1 MPTPRRLRVV
11 DSNRFDTMTI
21 EDLIKEA
28 EREGQMRRA
37 VYPRSEGKP
46 ETKAH
51 RLACMDKI
59 QAVLLC
65 IAARQDLRSE
75 IESTCRLTPTQPSLL

>member
-1 MPTPRRLRVV
+1 
-11 DSNRFDTMTI
+11 MTI

-28 EREGQMRRA
+28 TREGNMRRA

-59 QAVLLC
+59 EAVLKA
-65 IAARQDLRSE
+65 IAARPDLRAE
-75 IESTCRLTPTQPSLL
+75 VESATRLKSPQPSLL

>member
-1 MPTPRRLRVV
+1 
-11 DSNRFDTMTI
+11 MTL
-21 EDLIKEA
+21 EDLIREA
-28 EREGQMRRA
+28 AREGNMRRA

-59 QAVLLC
+59 EAVLKAV
-65 IAARQDLRSE
+65 AARPDLRRE
-75 IESTCRLTPTQPSLL
+75 VETLTRLENHQPALL